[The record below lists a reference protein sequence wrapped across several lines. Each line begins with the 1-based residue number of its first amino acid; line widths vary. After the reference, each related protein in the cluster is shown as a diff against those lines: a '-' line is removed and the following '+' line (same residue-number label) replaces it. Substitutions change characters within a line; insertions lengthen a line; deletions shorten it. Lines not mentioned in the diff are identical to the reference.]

1 MYAALIEKFGNSRD
15 KICKFTRYLI
25 NFEPFLDD
33 DSGLNMFGVTCPTDL
48 MPSYLLDFPKNTN
61 ISWPECII
69 HSSCDDLP
77 VPNNASALEKL
88 TEDDFV
94 QVGEFVEYACIQR
107 GEFYETP
114 TVSYAVVLKTTFL

>member
-1 MYAALIEKFGNSRD
+1 
-15 KICKFTRYLI
+15 
-25 NFEPFLDD
+25 
-33 DSGLNMFGVTCPTDL
+33 MFGVTCPTDL
-48 MPSYLLDFPKNTN
+48 MPSYLLDFPKSTN
-61 ISWPECII
+61 ISWPTCII

-114 TVSYAVVLKTTFL
+114 TVSYTVVPKNFLETLSYRKISN

>member
-1 MYAALIEKFGNSRD
+1 
-15 KICKFTRYLI
+15 
-25 NFEPFLDD
+25 
-33 DSGLNMFGVTCPTDL
+33 MFGVTCPTDL
-48 MPSYLLDFPKNTN
+48 MPSYLLDFPKSTN
-61 ISWPECII
+61 ISWPTCII

-114 TVSYAVVLKTTFL
+114 TVSNAVVLKFFETLSYRKLSN